1 MAKAKKKHSKQHK
14 GGIMGHSNIPY
25 VQRIQMQHRS
35 DVAFNREQAA
45 KVTMFCMSVA
55 MYEVKGIAY
64 KRLVRFHNRF
74 MEYDREFYQDPIL
87 GMAHAKSRMDQ
98 MNMPI
103 SGEFF
108 TEKVEG
114 LTVRKQDIHDNAL
127 QAIQVALTI
136 GAISMYDEFGYAAEV
151 QFRISERVTE
161 LTERYKNE
169 GIQFLLDYME
179 KIGFDVVNGTVRAY
193 MDEDGNPVTPKRARK
208 EGFPCDADW

>member
-1 MAKAKKKHSKQHK
+1 MAKPKKTKKHHK
-14 GGIMGHSNIPY
+14 GGIMNRSNIPY
-25 VQRIQMQHRS
+25 VQRIQMQHRT
-35 DVAFNREQAA
+35 DVALNREQAA
-45 KVTMFCMSVA
+45 KVTMYCMSVA
-55 MYEVKGIAY
+55 MYEVKGTAY
-64 KRLVRFHNRF
+64 KRLVRFHNRY
-74 MEYDREFYQDPIL
+74 MEYEREFYQDIEL
-87 GMAHAKSRMDQ
+87 GMAHAKRRMEQ
-98 MNMPI
+98 IGMPI

-108 TEKVEG
+108 TDKVEG

-136 GAISMYDEFGYAAEV
+136 GAISMYDEFGYGAEV

>member
-1 MAKAKKKHSKQHK
+1 MAKKNKPKKHKSK
-14 GGIMGHSNIPY
+14 GLMGRSDIPF

-35 DVAFNREQAA
+35 DVVFNREQAA

-55 MYEVKGIAY
+55 MYEIKRVAY
-64 KRLVRFHNRF
+64 KRLVRFHNRY
-74 MEYDREFYQDPIL
+74 MEYEREFYQDPEV
-87 GMAHAKSRMDQ
+87 GMAHAKTRMEQ
-98 MNMPI
+98 IGMPI

-114 LTVRKQDIHDNAL
+114 LTARKQDVHDNAL
-127 QAIQVALTI
+127 QAIQVALTV
-136 GAISMYDEFGYAAEV
+136 GAIAMNDEFGFGQEV

-161 LTERYKNE
+161 LSDRYKKE
-169 GIQFLLDYME
+169 GIQFLLDEMK

-193 MDEDGNPVTPKRARK
+193 MDENGNAVTPKRARK